1 MESTAFIFD
10 DVSISPVRQIGI
22 HSHVQWELSY
32 VIHGRG
38 IRTVGNTTEPIVE
51 GEIILIPPNIP
62 HVWHFDIEGTDDNGH
77 VANISVFFAAETLEK
92 MSMYIPEFTNVFK
105 RISVLTSAIRYPDD
119 TSHRI
124 AEILLGM
131 RGEGALTRLP
141 KMMELLIEIANT
153 SHCKSV
159 GKKLAFNRISQR
171 IENVRVYCR
180 CNYARKISLDE
191 ISEEIGMNKSS
202 FCTFMR
208 HHFGMSLTEFVNAI
222 RLEKAKEM
230 LCDTDI
236 PVASIAY
243 DVGFSNVTYFNRLFK
258 KKYNC
263 NPKMMRDK
271 RGRSCLNN
279 FVSNPEGDKT
289 QSN

>member
-10 DVSISPVRQIGI
+10 DVSIAPDRQIGI
-22 HSHVQWELSY
+22 HSHLQWELSY
-32 VIHGRG
+32 VMRG
-38 IRTVGNTTEPIVE
+38 NGVRTIGNTTEAITE

-62 HVWHFDIEGTDDNGH
+62 HVWHFDLNGADANGH
-77 VANISVFFAAETLEK
+77 IANISVFFATETLEK
-92 MSMYIPEFTNVFK
+92 LSMYLPEFTNIFK
-105 RISVLTSAIRYPDD
+105 QISTLTSAIKYPKD
-119 TSHRI
+119 TSNRI
-124 AEILLGM
+124 AEILFGM
-131 RGEGALTRLP
+131 RGVEALTRLP
-141 KMMELLIEIANT
+141 KMIELLIEVANT
-153 SHCKSV
+153 SHCKQV
-159 GKKLAFNRISQR
+159 GKNLTFNRIVQR

-208 HHFGMSLTEFVNAI
+208 HHVGMSWTEFVNEI
-222 RLEKAKEM
+222 RLEMAKEI
-230 LCDTDI
+230 LCGTDNSI
-236 PVASIAY
+236 SSIAY

-271 RGRSCLNN
+271 RGR
-279 FVSNPEGDKT
+279 
-289 QSN
+289 